1 MVPAVPGV
9 VPAVPGSPEVPAGG
23 ALDAGAVLELLAAR
37 AAGPAPGPAPGAGP
51 RVVAV
56 DGRSGSGKTHLAQLL
71 GARLAAPVLH
81 LDELYPGWDGL
92 EAGVRLLEREVLV
105 PLRQG
110 RAASPPRWDWAAG
123 RPGARVPVPV
133 APVLVVEGVGA
144 GCTRVRP
151 QLLVW
156 VGAGERVRRRRA
168 LQRDGEVFAPHW
180 HRWAAQERALFARC
194 DARAAADVV
203 LSSDPPGGSAAP
215 GLRWRV
221 LRG

>member
-1 MVPAVPGV
+1 M
-9 VPAVPGSPEVPAGG
+9 PGSPEVPAGGTPGGHAPGTG

-37 AAGPAPGPAPGAGP
+37 VAGPAPGAGP

-56 DGRSGSGKTHLAQLL
+56 DGRSGSGKTHLAELL
-71 GARLAAPVLH
+71 GARTGAPVLH

-105 PLRQG
+105 PLREG

-123 RPGARVPVPV
+123 RRGPRVPVPV

-156 VGAGERVRRRRA
+156 VGAGERVRRQRA

-203 LSSDPPGGSAAP
+203 LSSDPPAAPPGGSAAT
-215 GLRWRV
+215 GVRWRV